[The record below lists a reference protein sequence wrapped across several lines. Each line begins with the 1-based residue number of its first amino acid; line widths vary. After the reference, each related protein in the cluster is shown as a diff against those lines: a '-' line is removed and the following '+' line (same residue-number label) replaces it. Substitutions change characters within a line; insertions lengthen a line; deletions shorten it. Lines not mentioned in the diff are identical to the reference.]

1 MKKLRVNQVV
11 SRYNPFLSETPNWA
25 LKEIYV
31 WAREKTN
38 NPLEEQ
44 LKTNIEL
51 LIRNLGDN
59 SLKKT
64 VAFKQENP
72 DADDDTFTGIEYRFH
87 AEELES
93 ILAQLE
99 SGEVLAHLE
108 KGTVGL
114 IYPSDNF
121 DYARSVLRE
130 YIDYLRKPHSER
142 TGFVLTSETWSKQ

>member
-1 MKKLRVNQVV
+1 MKKLRVNEVV

-31 WAREKTN
+31 WAREKTKSGHWF
-38 NPLEEQ
+38 EEQ
-44 LKTNIEL
+44 VKMYLEMG
-51 LIRNLGDN
+51 IRNLGDN

-93 ILAQLE
+93 ILA
-99 SGEVLAHLE
+99 HLE
-108 KGTVGL
+108 RGSVNL